1 LNGTAEPAAPGQG
14 ALGLLEQAAA
24 RAALR
29 GLPGRQREAIVL
41 RYYAGLPEGQ
51 IAAATGLSRGVV
63 NSTPPAGCPRF
74 AQLPARSARTLPDPR
89 DSDDA
94 GSRHQ

>member
-1 LNGTAEPAAPGQG
+1 MNGTAEPAAPGHG

-29 GLPGRQREAIVL
+29 GLHGRQREAIVL
-41 RYYAGLPEGQ
+41 RYDAGLSEGE
-51 IAAATGLSRGVV
+51 IAAAMGLSRGVV

-74 AQLPARSARTLPDPR
+74 AQLPARPARTLPAPR

-94 GSRHQ
+94 GSRNE